1 MTKIRL
7 GLYYSDLQEMKNKTN
22 MFVFSVLFYPKYRML
37 IKYKIFIP
45 DVCQALLKSKYYFY
59 LGTAIICSYN
69 TIQ

>member
-7 GLYYSDLQEMKNKTN
+7 GLYYFDLQEMKNKTS

-37 IKYKIFIP
+37 INISVP

-59 LGTAIICSYN
+59 LLKAIICFYD
-69 TIQ
+69 TTQ